1 MEATTNPT
9 AGSTPAT
16 SSQVR
21 SGPGNGARRLQD
33 AATGEVRNLI
43 ADVEDLVSRVAD
55 VQDPDIV
62 RIRNKVQAALVSTRD
77 AVVSGAAT
85 VQRQVRQAAATTDDY
100 VRSSPW
106 QALGMAALAGAAIG
120 YIAGRRR

>member
-1 MEATTNPT
+1 METTTSPT
-9 AGSTPAT
+9 AGAPPPSNALK
-16 SSQVR
+16 
-21 SGPGNGARRLQD
+21 SGPGNGARRLKD
-33 AATGEVRNLI
+33 AATGEVHNLI

-62 RIRNKVQAALVSTRD
+62 RIRNKVRAALVSTRD

-85 VQRQVRQAAATTDDY
+85 VQRQARQAAATTDDY